1 MQQIRV
7 RQHTRNGETHIL
19 KICTKSAS
27 FGPEVMF
34 TPVDSP
40 IKTSL

>member
-7 RQHTRNGETHIL
+7 RQHTRNGETYIL

-27 FGPEVMF
+27 FGAGLMF
-34 TPVDSP
+34 TPVDYP
-40 IKTSL
+40 IKTSI